1 MLGVS
6 DLLRRPLA
14 RHDVRLRP
22 PATGCLETSAC
33 ARQRRFP
40 IGVVGK
46 PAPRELGSLTNGTE
60 LKSHKWNRT
69 IKSHKW
75 KWKCIA
81 PTQVSLAVRP
91 G

>member
-33 ARQRRFP
+33 DLHPGEATSP
-40 IGVVGK
+40 VVFTGK
-46 PAPRELGSLTNGTE
+46 PTARELGSLTNGTE
-60 LKSHKWNRT
+60 RTKVSQREMEMHRAHTSDSCSFTWLK
-69 IKSHKW
+69 I
-75 KWKCIA
+75 
-81 PTQVSLAVRP
+81 

>member
-46 PAPRELGSLTNGTE
+46 PATRELGSLTNGTE
-60 LKSHKWNRT
+60 LKSHTWNRT
-69 IKSHKW
+69 K
-75 KWKCIA
+75 
-81 PTQVSLAVRP
+81 VSQLEMEMHRAHTSES
-91 G
+91 